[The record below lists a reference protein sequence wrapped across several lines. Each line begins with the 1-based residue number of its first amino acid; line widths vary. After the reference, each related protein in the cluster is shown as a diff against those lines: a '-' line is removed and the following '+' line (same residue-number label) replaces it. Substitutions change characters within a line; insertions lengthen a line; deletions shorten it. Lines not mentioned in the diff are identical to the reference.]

1 MTTILAAGDH
11 FILPAMFED
20 AIRSRAPSGTTLT
33 FKHFQS
39 PWPAVPFGDVGEV
52 TEASGSEAEM
62 IAALAGADIM
72 VANHAPLT
80 ECIIRASDLKFAV
93 IARGGVTNANLA
105 AATAAG
111 LVISNAP
118 GRNAAA
124 TAEHTLALM
133 LAVLRRIPD
142 AHAELRG
149 GVWRGD
155 LYEYSKSGLELG
167 SAQLGLIG
175 YGQIGSRVARMALGF
190 GARIR
195 VYDPYVDARNL
206 PDHVQQTDLDTLLAN
221 STIVSL
227 HARAGAETHH
237 ILNAATIARMPA
249 GSVVIN
255 CARGSLL
262 DYDALCDALESGH
275 LFGAGLDVFDQEPI
289 PPGNQLLTA
298 RNLVI
303 TPHIAGASRET
314 AATAARIA
322 GEEVARYLS
331 GQPLHHALNEVPARG
346 GPPSCTGFARNG
358 S

>member
-11 FILPAMFED
+11 FILPSIFEE
-20 AIRSRAPSGTTLT
+20 AIRGRAPAGAALT
-33 FKHFQS
+33 FKHFQT
-39 PWPAVPFGDVGEV
+39 PWPAVPFADLAEV
-52 TEASGSEAEM
+52 TEASGSEEEM
-62 IAALAGADIM
+62 ITALAGAEIM

-80 ECIIRASDLKFAV
+80 ARIIRASNLKFAV

-105 AATAAG
+105 AATQAG
-111 LVISNAP
+111 LIISNAP

-149 GVWRGD
+149 GTWRGD
-155 LYEYSKSGLELG
+155 FYEYEKSGLELG
-167 SAQLGLIG
+167 SAQIGLIG
-175 YGQIGSRVARMALGF
+175 YGQIGSRVARMAAGF

-195 VYDPYVDARNL
+195 VYDPYIDAGSL
-206 PDHVQQTDLDTLLAN
+206 PDYVEQTDLDTLLAN

-227 HARAGAETHH
+227 HARASAQTRH
-237 ILNAATIARMPA
+237 ILNAAAIARMPA

-262 DYDALCDALESGH
+262 DYGALCDALDSGH

-289 PPGNQLLTA
+289 PPGSRLLTA

-314 AATAARIA
+314 AQTAARMA

-331 GQPLHHALNEVPARG
+331 GQPLHHALNPIPGIFRAPG
-346 GPPSCTGFARNG
+346 
-358 S
+358 

>member
-11 FILPAMFED
+11 FILPALFEA
-20 AIRSRAPSGTTLT
+20 AIRARAPAGAALT
-33 FKHFQS
+33 FRHFQT
-39 PWPAVPFGDVGEV
+39 PWPAVPFGDVAEV
-52 TEASGSEAEM
+52 TEASGTEAQM
-62 IAALAGADIM
+62 IAALEGADIM

-80 ECIIRASDLKFAV
+80 ERIIAASRLKFAV

-105 AATAAG
+105 AATRAG

-142 AHAELRG
+142 SHAELRG
-149 GVWRGD
+149 GTWRGD
-155 LYEYSKSGLELG
+155 FYEYDKSGLELG
-167 SAQLGLIG
+167 AARLGLIG
-175 YGQIGSRVARMALGF
+175 YGQIGSRVARMAAGF

-195 VYDPYVDARNL
+195 VFDPYVDAGSL
-206 PDHVQQTDLDTLLAN
+206 PDYVEPTDLDTLLGN
-221 STIVSL
+221 SSIVSL
-227 HARAGAETHH
+227 HARASAQTHH
-237 ILNAATIARMPA
+237 ILNAAAIARMPA
-249 GSVVIN
+249 GGIVIN

-262 DYDALCDALESGH
+262 DYGALCDALDSGH

-289 PPGNQLLTA
+289 PPGSRLLTA

-314 AATAARIA
+314 AQTAARMA
-322 GEEVARYLS
+322 GEEVARYLA
-331 GQPLHHALNEVPARG
+331 GEPLRHALNPLQGAAGV
-346 GPPSCTGFARNG
+346 ST
-358 S
+358 

>member
-11 FILPAMFED
+11 FILPAIFEA
-20 AIRSRAPSGTTLT
+20 AIRSRAPVGVALR
-33 FKHFQS
+33 FKHFQT
-39 PWPAVPFGDVGEV
+39 PWPVVPFGDLAEV
-52 TEASGSEAEM
+52 TEASGSEEAM

-80 ECIIRASDLKFAV
+80 ERIIRASSLKFAV

-105 AATAAG
+105 AATQAG
-111 LVISNAP
+111 LIISNAP

-142 AHAELRG
+142 AHAELRA

-155 LYEYSKSGLELG
+155 FYEYAKSGLELG

-175 YGQIGSRVARMALGF
+175 YGQIGSRVARMAAGF
-190 GARIR
+190 GTRIR
-195 VYDPYVDARNL
+195 VYDPYIESGL
-206 PDHVQQTDLDTLLAN
+206 PDYVEQTDLDTLLNN

-227 HARAGAETHH
+227 HARASAQTHH

-249 GSVVIN
+249 GSLVIN

-262 DYDALCDALESGH
+262 DYGALCDALESGH
-275 LFGAGLDVFDQEPI
+275 LLGAGLDVFDQEPI
-289 PPGNQLLTA
+289 SPGSRLLSA

-314 AATAARIA
+314 AETAARMA
-322 GEEVARYLS
+322 AEEVARYLS
-331 GQPLHHALNEVPARG
+331 GQPLHHALNAIPG
-346 GPPSCTGFARNG
+346 GSDRAG
-358 S
+358 

>member
-11 FILPAMFED
+11 FILPAIFEA
-20 AIRSRAPSGTTLT
+20 AIRSRAPAGAALT
-33 FKHFQS
+33 FKHFQT
-39 PWPAVPFGDVGEV
+39 PWPAVPFSDLGEV
-52 TEASGSEAEM
+52 TEASGSEEEM

-80 ECIIRASDLKFAV
+80 ERIIRASSLKFAV

-105 AATAAG
+105 AATQAG
-111 LVISNAP
+111 LIISNAP

-155 LYEYSKSGLELG
+155 FYEYAKSGLELG

-175 YGQIGSRVARMALGF
+175 YGQIGSRVARMAAGF

-195 VYDPYVDARNL
+195 VYDPFIDAGTL
-206 PDHVQQTDLDTLLAN
+206 PDYVAQTDLDTLLAN

-227 HARAGAETHH
+227 HARASAQTHH
-237 ILNAATIARMPA
+237 ILNADTIARMPA

-262 DYDALCDALESGH
+262 DYGALCDALDSGH

-289 PPGNQLLTA
+289 PPGSRLLTA

-314 AATAARIA
+314 AETAARMA

-331 GQPLHHALNEVPARG
+331 GQRLRHALNPIPGIVRG
-346 GPPSCTGFARNG
+346 L
-358 S
+358 